1 MDLKELIERGESQDL
16 EFKESPRLKDEIGET
31 VSAFSNSDG
40 GTVVVGV
47 SNSGGVSGVDIGAN
61 TLEELANYIK
71 RNTDPQIFP
80 SVKIREVD
88 GKNIVMVA
96 VEESQEKPVFFKNH
110 AYMRVGKT
118 NQMISSSEL
127 RKLAKESGEKIYWD
141 ERVCADASLEDIEE
155 EKVRLFLR
163 KAEYE
168 RRLEIDRDISVKE
181 ALERLSLIKGDKL
194 TNASILLFGKEPQ
207 KFFLQTKLRCARY
220 KGTTPITF
228 IDLKIVEGDIIDQ
241 VEKAENF
248 VLSHIKKA
256 AKIVG
261 FERQEVWEYPI
272 NALREAIVNAI
283 CHRDY
288 AYSSDITIG
297 VFDDRVEI
305 SNPGTLPEP
314 LTPEDLKKKHKSIPR
329 NPLVANAFFLI
340 RNIEQWGEGTNK
352 IVKWCLEHGLREPDF
367 EEIAGGFLVRF
378 YAPEDILS
386 LIPEPGKIN
395 LEKMGLNERQ
405 IKALGLMVNEGKVFT
420 NKEYREHFGVSNW
433 TCVGDM
439 KLLEKHGFVIVE
451 GKGKSTVY
459 ISSETPHESK
469 KNLTKKLMMGEKKSW
484 KSEV

>member
-1 MDLKELIERGESQDL
+1 MDIKELIERGETQSL
-16 EFKESPRLKDEIGET
+16 EFKESLRLKDEIGET

-40 GTVVVGV
+40 GAVIVGV
-47 SNSGGVSGVDIGAN
+47 SNSGAVPGVDIGKK

-71 RNTDPQIFP
+71 RNTDPQVFP
-80 SVKIREVD
+80 SVKILEI
-88 GKNIVMVA
+88 GGNNIVIVE
-96 VEESQEKPVFFKNH
+96 VEESREKPVFFKNH
-110 AYMRVGKT
+110 VYKRVGKT
-118 NQMISSSEL
+118 NQMISSGEL
-127 RKLAKESGEKIYWD
+127 RKLAKESGEKVYWD
-141 ERVCADASLEDIEE
+141 ERVCEDVSLEDIDE

-163 KAEYE
+163 KAKYE
-168 RRLEIDRDISVKE
+168 RRLEIDPDILVKE

-228 IDLKIVEGDIIDQ
+228 IDLKIVEGNIIDQ
-241 VEKAENF
+241 VEEAENF

-314 LTPEDLKKKHKSIPR
+314 LTPEDLKKQHKSIPR

-386 LIPEPGKIN
+386 LIPEPGKID
-395 LEKMGLNERQ
+395 LEKLGLKERQ
-405 IKALGLMVNEGKVFT
+405 IKALGLMVNEQEKFT
-420 NKEYREHFGVSNW
+420 IKEYTETFKISKKTAIRDFKELIKTGFVVKVGVKKGAYYVAREHV
-433 TCVGDM
+433 
-439 KLLEKHGFVIVE
+439 
-451 GKGKSTVY
+451 
-459 ISSETPHESK
+459 PK
-469 KNLTKKLMMGEKKSW
+469 K
-484 KSEV
+484 